1 MTNLSRHTALYAVL
15 LVLIISCAAPLAAA
29 KHIIVIYDVSGSMFR
44 LKTGKDTYNT
54 YMEPED
60 IQRVNAYLTALL
72 FTDAAQ
78 PLQDIDDTYI
88 KQCDAAYVSKPLYQS
103 GDVLT
108 YAEYAKQRH
117 EKISRKQVNKGE
129 FQRELPDAKR
139 MKESFYGR
147 VSYLLRAET
156 EVYDELYRE
165 ADDETYWMF
174 VTDGDIDNSGKSDT
188 GIAAILK
195 RLAEIEEEYYAPL
208 LLSILVNNH
217 VKIEVRKLQKRRDID
232 AIFIANHKKPDEP
245 AEKLSLSNDDAG
257 QFISETLVIDT
268 KNTEKAKFKLETLT
282 VEVVDKNRSSLQ
294 VANKDNQV
302 EALQVDA
309 VPLRGSSPP
318 YELRIP
324 FPANP
329 ELATPGNQLK
339 LEVTYTYHGVDKV
352 HQVPR
357 MNYTAV
363 IDSVYISD
371 VENPH
376 QPAKQSDLVF
386 SDDAYLVELVVRSE
400 SPNKDAFQINQ
411 VRAHVQYK
419 DGRKLCAA
427 NVSNPPESLDTPFSV
442 AVPKEDD
449 LDWYGNRLAL
459 DITYTYDGNPRFA
472 TIGVP
477 FNLQGGGG
485 GFPMWLLVILLL
497 PLVVALFFLARW
509 LLGIVGPHPIQI
521 RLIEVG
527 KTGEPVPGGKEE
539 SIGIPAKATLSFGP
553 GGPEERSFDVG
564 CPAFLY
570 HKGKFLQE
578 GEILLFEAA
587 NDTQGRALGSQETL
601 TLRRNLQTEIVQAR
615 SDDEEVYVHFEI
627 VLEPSSE
634 TQENSPDA
642 YPIDGEPEEDTDP
655 LDR

>member
-1 MTNLSRHTALYAVL
+1 MTNLSRHTMLFAVL
-15 LVLIISCAAPLAAA
+15 FVLIISCAAPVAAA

-44 LKTGKDTYNT
+44 LKTGKDIYNT

-78 PLQDIDDTYI
+78 PLHDIDDTYI
-88 KQCDAAYVSKPLYQS
+88 KECDAAYVSKPLYQS

-108 YAEYAKQRH
+108 YAEYAKQRN
-117 EKISRKQVNKGE
+117 EKISRKQVNKAE

-294 VANKDNQV
+294 VANEDNQV

-386 SDDAYLVELVVRSE
+386 SDDTYLVELVVRSE
-400 SPNKDAFQINQ
+400 SPNKDAFQITR
-411 VRAHVQYK
+411 VLAHVQYK

-442 AVPKEDD
+442 AVPKEND

-477 FNLQGGGG
+477 FKLQGGGG
-485 GFPMWLLVILLL
+485 GFPMWLLVIPLLIL
-497 PLVVALFFLARW
+497 IGVLIYLIVQRIKPQPIEHQIGLAQVTAA
-509 LLGIVGPHPIQI
+509 GT
-521 RLIEVG
+521 LI
-527 KTGEPVPGGKEE
+527 GEKRYFTLTKET
-539 SIGIPAKATLSFGP
+539 ILAFGQDDDA
-553 GGPEERSFDVG
+553 GLHFDVG
-564 CPAFLY
+564 SAAFLY
-570 HKGKFLQE
+570 CDE
-578 GEILLFEAA
+578 NTEILLFEDADA
-587 NDTQGRALGSQETL
+587 DEGRPLETQERLV
-601 TLRRNLQTEIVQAR
+601 LRRSE
-615 SDDEEVYVHFEI
+615 DEEVHVDFDIMTADSGSAPEEGP
-627 VLEPSSE
+627 EPF
-634 TQENSPDA
+634 
-642 YPIDGEPEEDTDP
+642 PIDNGSNP

>member
-1 MTNLSRHTALYAVL
+1 MTNLSRHTALFTVL
-15 LVLIISCAAPLAAA
+15 LVLIISCAAPVAAA
-29 KHIIVIYDVSGSMFR
+29 KHLIVIYDVSGSMFR

-60 IQRVNAYLTALL
+60 IQRVNAYLTTLL

-108 YAEYAKQRH
+108 YAEYAKQRN
-117 EKISRKQVNKGE
+117 EKISRKQVNKAE

-294 VANKDNQV
+294 VSNEDNQV

-386 SDDAYLVELVVRSE
+386 SDDTYLVELVVRSE
-400 SPNKDAFQINQ
+400 SPNKNAFQITR
-411 VRAHVQYK
+411 VLAHVQYK

-427 NVSNPPESLDTPFSV
+427 NVSNIPESLDTPFSV
-442 AVPKEDD
+442 AVPKEND

-477 FNLQGGGG
+477 FKLQGGGG
-485 GFPMWLLVILLL
+485 GFPMWLLVIPLLIL
-497 PLVVALFFLARW
+497 IGVLIYLIVQRIKPQPIEHQIGLAQVTAA
-509 LLGIVGPHPIQI
+509 GT
-521 RLIEVG
+521 LI
-527 KTGEPVPGGKEE
+527 GEKRYFTLTKET
-539 SIGIPAKATLSFGP
+539 ILAFGQDDDA
-553 GGPEERSFDVG
+553 GLHFDVG
-564 CPAFLY
+564 SAAFLY
-570 HKGKFLQE
+570 CDE
-578 GEILLFEAA
+578 NTEILLFEDADA
-587 NDTQGRALGSQETL
+587 DEGRPLETQERLV
-601 TLRRNLQTEIVQAR
+601 LRRSE
-615 SDDEEVYVHFEI
+615 DEEVHVDFEI
-627 VLEPSSE
+627 MTADSDSAPEEGPEPF
-634 TQENSPDA
+634 
-642 YPIDGEPEEDTDP
+642 PIDNGSNP

>member
-1 MTNLSRHTALYAVL
+1 MTNLSRHTALFTVL
-15 LVLIISCAAPLAAA
+15 LVLIISCAAPVAAA

-117 EKISRKQVNKGE
+117 EKISRKQVNKAE

-339 LEVTYTYHGVDKV
+339 LEVTYTYAGEDKV

-386 SDDAYLVELVVRSE
+386 SDDTYLVELVVRSE

-477 FNLQGGGG
+477 FKLQGGGG
-485 GFPMWLLVILLL
+485 GFPMWLLVIPLLIL
-497 PLVVALFFLARW
+497 IGVLIYLIVQRIKPQPIEHQIGLAQVTAA
-509 LLGIVGPHPIQI
+509 GT
-521 RLIEVG
+521 LI
-527 KTGEPVPGGKEE
+527 GEKRYFTLTKET
-539 SIGIPAKATLSFGP
+539 ILAFGQDDDA
-553 GGPEERSFDVG
+553 GLHFDVG
-564 CPAFLY
+564 SAAFLY
-570 HKGKFLQE
+570 CDE
-578 GEILLFEAA
+578 NTEILLFEDADA
-587 NDTQGRALGSQETL
+587 DEGRPLETQERLVL
-601 TLRRNLQTEIVQAR
+601 KR
-615 SDDEEVYVHFEI
+615 SEDEEVHVDFDIMTADSDSAPEEGP
-627 VLEPSSE
+627 EPF
-634 TQENSPDA
+634 
-642 YPIDGEPEEDTDP
+642 PIDNGSNP

>member
-1 MTNLSRHTALYAVL
+1 MTNLSRHTTLFAVL
-15 LVLIISCAAPLAAA
+15 LVLIISCAAPVAAA

-60 IQRVNAYLTALL
+60 IQRVNAYLTTLL

-108 YAEYAKQRH
+108 YAEYAKQRN

-268 KNTEKAKFKLETLT
+268 KNTEKAKFKLENLT

-294 VANKDNQV
+294 VANEDNQV

-329 ELATPGNQLK
+329 ELAIPGNQLK
-339 LEVTYTYHGVDKV
+339 LEVTYTYAGEDKV

-386 SDDAYLVELVVRSE
+386 SDDTYLVELVVRSE

-427 NVSNPPESLDTPFSV
+427 NVSNLPESLDTPFSV
-442 AVPKEDD
+442 AVPKESD

-477 FNLQGGGG
+477 FKLQGGGG
-485 GFPMWLLVILLL
+485 GFPMWLLVIPLLIL
-497 PLVVALFFLARW
+497 IGVLIYLIVQRIKPQPIEHQIGLAQVTAA
-509 LLGIVGPHPIQI
+509 GT
-521 RLIEVG
+521 LI
-527 KTGEPVPGGKEE
+527 GEKRYFTLTKET
-539 SIGIPAKATLSFGP
+539 ILAFGQDDDA
-553 GGPEERSFDVG
+553 GLHFDVG
-564 CPAFLY
+564 SAAFLY
-570 HKGKFLQE
+570 CDE
-578 GEILLFEAA
+578 NTEILLFEDADA
-587 NDTQGRALGSQETL
+587 DEGRPLETHERL
-601 TLRRNLQTEIVQAR
+601 VLRRSE
-615 SDDEEVYVHFEI
+615 DEEVHVDFEI
-627 VLEPSSE
+627 MTADSDSAPEEGPEPF
-634 TQENSPDA
+634 
-642 YPIDGEPEEDTDP
+642 PIDNGSNP

>member
-1 MTNLSRHTALYAVL
+1 MTNLSRHTALFTVL

-60 IQRVNAYLTALL
+60 IQRVNAYLTTLL

-108 YAEYAKQRH
+108 YAEYAKQRN

-329 ELATPGNQLK
+329 ELAIPGNQLK
-339 LEVTYTYHGVDKV
+339 LEVTYTYAGEDKV

-386 SDDAYLVELVVRSE
+386 SDDTYLVELVVRSE

-442 AVPKEDD
+442 AVPKERD

-477 FNLQGGGG
+477 FKLQGGGG
-485 GFPMWLLVILLL
+485 GFPMWLLVIPLLIL
-497 PLVVALFFLARW
+497 IGVLIYLIVQRIKPQPIEHQIGLAQVTAA
-509 LLGIVGPHPIQI
+509 GT
-521 RLIEVG
+521 LI
-527 KTGEPVPGGKEE
+527 GEKRYFTLTKET
-539 SIGIPAKATLSFGP
+539 ILAFGQDDDA
-553 GGPEERSFDVG
+553 GLHFDVG
-564 CPAFLY
+564 SAAFLY
-570 HKGKFLQE
+570 CDE
-578 GEILLFEAA
+578 NTEILLFEDADA
-587 NDTQGRALGSQETL
+587 DEGRPLETQERLV
-601 TLRRNLQTEIVQAR
+601 LRRSE
-615 SDDEEVYVHFEI
+615 DEEVHVDFEI
-627 VLEPSSE
+627 MTADSGSAPEEGQEPF
-634 TQENSPDA
+634 
-642 YPIDGEPEEDTDP
+642 PIDNGSNP

>member
-15 LVLIISCAAPLAAA
+15 LVLIISCAAPVAAA

-60 IQRVNAYLTALL
+60 IQRVNAYLTTLL

-108 YAEYAKQRH
+108 YAEYAKQRN

-245 AEKLSLSNDDAG
+245 AEKLSISNDDAG

-386 SDDAYLVELVVRSE
+386 SDDTYLVELVVRSE

-442 AVPKEDD
+442 AVPKEND

-477 FNLQGGGG
+477 FQLQGGGG
-485 GFPMWLLVILLL
+485 GFPMWLLVIPLLIL
-497 PLVVALFFLARW
+497 IGVLIYLIVQRIKPQPIEHQIGLAQVTAA
-509 LLGIVGPHPIQI
+509 GT
-521 RLIEVG
+521 LI
-527 KTGEPVPGGKEE
+527 GEKRYFTLTKET
-539 SIGIPAKATLSFGP
+539 ILAFGQDDDA
-553 GGPEERSFDVG
+553 GLHFDVG
-564 CPAFLY
+564 SAAFLY
-570 HKGKFLQE
+570 CDE
-578 GEILLFEAA
+578 NTEILLFEDADA
-587 NDTQGRALGSQETL
+587 DEGRPLETQERLV
-601 TLRRNLQTEIVQAR
+601 LRCSE
-615 SDDEEVYVHFEI
+615 DEEVHVDFEI
-627 VLEPSSE
+627 MTADSGSAPEEGPEPF
-634 TQENSPDA
+634 
-642 YPIDGEPEEDTDP
+642 PIDNGSNP

>member
-1 MTNLSRHTALYAVL
+1 MTNLSRHTALFTVL
-15 LVLIISCAAPLAAA
+15 LVLIISCAAPVAAA

-60 IQRVNAYLTALL
+60 IQRVNAYLTTLL

-78 PLQDIDDTYI
+78 PLHDIDDTYI
-88 KQCDAAYVSKPLYQS
+88 KECDAAYVSKPLYQS

-108 YAEYAKQRH
+108 YAEYAKQRN
-117 EKISRKQVNKGE
+117 EKISRKQVNKEG

-282 VEVVDKNRSSLQ
+282 VEVVDKNRSLLQ
-294 VANKDNQV
+294 VANQDNQV

-371 VENPH
+371 VENPY
-376 QPAKQSDLVF
+376 QPAKQSALVF
-386 SDDAYLVELVVRSE
+386 SDDTYLVELVVRSE

-427 NVSNPPESLDTPFSV
+427 NVSNPPQSLDTPFSV
-442 AVPKEDD
+442 AVPKEND

-472 TIGVP
+472 TLGVP
-477 FNLQGGGG
+477 FKLQGGGG
-485 GFPMWLLVILLL
+485 GFPMWLLVIPLLIL
-497 PLVVALFFLARW
+497 IGVLIYLIVQRIKPQPIEHQIGLAQVTAA
-509 LLGIVGPHPIQI
+509 GT
-521 RLIEVG
+521 LI
-527 KTGEPVPGGKEE
+527 GEKRYFTLTKET
-539 SIGIPAKATLSFGP
+539 ILAFGQDDDA
-553 GGPEERSFDVG
+553 GLHFDVG
-564 CPAFLY
+564 SAAFLY
-570 HKGKFLQE
+570 CDE
-578 GEILLFEAA
+578 NTEILLFEDADA
-587 NDTQGRALGSQETL
+587 DEGRPLETQERLV
-601 TLRRNLQTEIVQAR
+601 LRRSE
-615 SDDEEVYVHFEI
+615 DEEVHVDFDIMTADSGSAPEEGP
-627 VLEPSSE
+627 EPF
-634 TQENSPDA
+634 
-642 YPIDGEPEEDTDP
+642 PIDNGSNP

>member
-1 MTNLSRHTALYAVL
+1 MTNLSRHTALFTVL

-60 IQRVNAYLTALL
+60 IQRVNAYLTTLL

-108 YAEYAKQRH
+108 YAEYAKQRN
-117 EKISRKQVNKGE
+117 EKISRKQVNKAE

-165 ADDETYWMF
+165 ADGETYWMF

-386 SDDAYLVELVVRSE
+386 SDDTYLVELVVRSE
-400 SPNKDAFQINQ
+400 SPNKDAFQITQ

-442 AVPKEDD
+442 AVPKEND

-472 TIGVP
+472 TLGVP
-477 FNLQGGGG
+477 FKLQGGGG
-485 GFPMWLLVILLL
+485 GFPMWLLVIPLLIL
-497 PLVVALFFLARW
+497 IGVLIYLIVQRIKPQPIEHQIGLAQVTAA
-509 LLGIVGPHPIQI
+509 GT
-521 RLIEVG
+521 LI
-527 KTGEPVPGGKEE
+527 GEKRYFTLTKET
-539 SIGIPAKATLSFGP
+539 ILAFGQDDDA
-553 GGPEERSFDVG
+553 GLHFDVG
-564 CPAFLY
+564 SAAFLY
-570 HKGKFLQE
+570 CDE
-578 GEILLFEAA
+578 NTEILLFEDADA
-587 NDTQGRALGSQETL
+587 DEGRPLETQERLVL
-601 TLRRNLQTEIVQAR
+601 KR
-615 SDDEEVYVHFEI
+615 SEDEEVHVDFEI
-627 VLEPSSE
+627 MTADSDSAPEEGPEPF
-634 TQENSPDA
+634 
-642 YPIDGEPEEDTDP
+642 PIDNGSNP

>member
-15 LVLIISCAAPLAAA
+15 LVLIISCAAPVAAA

-78 PLQDIDDTYI
+78 PLHDIDDTYI

-108 YAEYAKQRH
+108 YAEYAKQRN
-117 EKISRKQVNKGE
+117 EKISRKQVNKAE

-217 VKIEVRKLQKRRDID
+217 VKIEARKLQKRRDID

-294 VANKDNQV
+294 VANEDNQV

-386 SDDAYLVELVVRSE
+386 SDDTYLVELVVRSE
-400 SPNKDAFQINQ
+400 SPNKNAFQITR
-411 VRAHVQYK
+411 VLAHVQYK

-427 NVSNPPESLDTPFSV
+427 SVSNIPESLDTPFSV
-442 AVPKEDD
+442 AVPKEND

-477 FNLQGGGG
+477 FKLQGGGG
-485 GFPMWLLVILLL
+485 GFPMWLLVIPLLIL
-497 PLVVALFFLARW
+497 IGVLIYLIVQRIKPQPIEHQIGLAQVTAT
-509 LLGIVGPHPIQI
+509 GT
-521 RLIEVG
+521 LI
-527 KTGEPVPGGKEE
+527 GEKRYFTLTKET
-539 SIGIPAKATLSFGP
+539 ILAFGQDDDA
-553 GGPEERSFDVG
+553 GLHFDVG
-564 CPAFLY
+564 SAAFLY
-570 HKGKFLQE
+570 CDE
-578 GEILLFEAA
+578 NTEILLFEDADA
-587 NDTQGRALGSQETL
+587 DEGRPLETQERLVL
-601 TLRRNLQTEIVQAR
+601 KR
-615 SDDEEVYVHFEI
+615 SEDEEVHVDFEI
-627 VLEPSSE
+627 MTADSDSAPEEGSEPF
-634 TQENSPDA
+634 
-642 YPIDGEPEEDTDP
+642 PIDNGSNP

>member
-1 MTNLSRHTALYAVL
+1 MTNLSRHTALFAVL

-44 LKTGKDTYNT
+44 LKTGEDTYNT

-60 IQRVNAYLTALL
+60 IQRVNAYLTTLL

-78 PLQDIDDTYI
+78 PLHDIDDTYI
-88 KQCDAAYVSKPLYQS
+88 KECDAAYVSKPLYQS

-108 YAEYAKQRH
+108 YAEYAKQRN
-117 EKISRKQVNKGE
+117 EKISRKQVNKEE

-282 VEVVDKNRSSLQ
+282 VEVVDKNRNSLQ

-339 LEVTYTYHGVDKV
+339 LEVTYTYAGEDKV

-442 AVPKEDD
+442 AVPKEND

-477 FNLQGGGG
+477 FKLQGGGG
-485 GFPMWLLVILLL
+485 GFPMWLLVIPLLIL
-497 PLVVALFFLARW
+497 IGVLIYLIVQRIKPQPIEHQIGLAQVTAA
-509 LLGIVGPHPIQI
+509 GT
-521 RLIEVG
+521 LI
-527 KTGEPVPGGKEE
+527 GEKRYFTLTKET
-539 SIGIPAKATLSFGP
+539 ILAFGQDDDA
-553 GGPEERSFDVG
+553 GLHFDVG
-564 CPAFLY
+564 SAAFLY
-570 HKGKFLQE
+570 CDE
-578 GEILLFEAA
+578 NTEILLFEDADA
-587 NDTQGRALGSQETL
+587 DEGRPLETQERLVL
-601 TLRRNLQTEIVQAR
+601 KR
-615 SDDEEVYVHFEI
+615 SEDEEVHVDFEI
-627 VLEPSSE
+627 MTADSGSAPEEGPEPF
-634 TQENSPDA
+634 
-642 YPIDGEPEEDTDP
+642 PIDNGSNP

>member
-1 MTNLSRHTALYAVL
+1 MTNLSRHTALFTVL
-15 LVLIISCAAPLAAA
+15 LVLIISCAAPVAAA

-60 IQRVNAYLTALL
+60 IQRVNAYLTTLL

-139 MKESFYGR
+139 MKASFYGR

-245 AEKLSLSNDDAG
+245 TEKLSLSNDDAG

-294 VANKDNQV
+294 VANEDNQV

-324 FPANP
+324 FPAKP

-339 LEVTYTYHGVDKV
+339 LEVTYTYAGEDKV

-371 VENPH
+371 VENPY

-386 SDDAYLVELVVRSE
+386 SDDTYLVKLVVRSE
-400 SPNKDAFQINQ
+400 SPNKDAFQITR
-411 VRAHVQYK
+411 VLAHVQYK

-459 DITYTYDGNPRFA
+459 DITYTYDGHPRFA

-477 FNLQGGGG
+477 FKLQGGGG
-485 GFPMWLLVILLL
+485 GFPMWLLVIPLLIL
-497 PLVVALFFLARW
+497 IGVLIYLIVQRIKPQPIEHQIGLAQVTAA
-509 LLGIVGPHPIQI
+509 GT
-521 RLIEVG
+521 LI
-527 KTGEPVPGGKEE
+527 GEKRYFTLTKET
-539 SIGIPAKATLSFGP
+539 ILAFGQDDDA
-553 GGPEERSFDVG
+553 GLHFDVG
-564 CPAFLY
+564 SAAFLY
-570 HKGKFLQE
+570 CDE
-578 GEILLFEAA
+578 NTEILLFEDADA
-587 NDTQGRALGSQETL
+587 DEGRPLETQERLVL
-601 TLRRNLQTEIVQAR
+601 KR
-615 SDDEEVYVHFEI
+615 SEDEEVHVDFEI
-627 VLEPSSE
+627 MTADSGSAPEEGPEPF
-634 TQENSPDA
+634 
-642 YPIDGEPEEDTDP
+642 PIDNGSNP

>member
-1 MTNLSRHTALYAVL
+1 MTNLSRHTALFTVL

-60 IQRVNAYLTALL
+60 IQRVNAYLTTLL

-108 YAEYAKQRH
+108 YAEYAKQRN
-117 EKISRKQVNKGE
+117 EKISRRQVNKGE

-139 MKESFYGR
+139 MKASFYGR

-294 VANKDNQV
+294 VANEDNQV
-302 EALQVDA
+302 EVLQVDA

-339 LEVTYTYHGVDKV
+339 LEITYTYHGVDKV

-386 SDDAYLVELVVRSE
+386 SNDTYLVELVVRSE

-427 NVSNPPESLDTPFSV
+427 NVSNIPQSLDTPFSV
-442 AVPKEDD
+442 AVPKESD

-477 FNLQGGGG
+477 FKLQGGGG
-485 GFPMWLLVILLL
+485 GFPMWLLVIPLLIL
-497 PLVVALFFLARW
+497 IGVLIYLIVQRIKPQPIEHQIGLAQVTAA
-509 LLGIVGPHPIQI
+509 GT
-521 RLIEVG
+521 LI
-527 KTGEPVPGGKEE
+527 GEKRYFTLAKET
-539 SIGIPAKATLSFGP
+539 ILAFGQDDDA
-553 GGPEERSFDVG
+553 GLHFDVG
-564 CPAFLY
+564 SAAFLY
-570 HKGKFLQE
+570 CDE
-578 GEILLFEAA
+578 NTEILLFEDADA
-587 NDTQGRALGSQETL
+587 DEGRPLETQERLVL
-601 TLRRNLQTEIVQAR
+601 KR
-615 SDDEEVYVHFEI
+615 SEDEEVHVDFEI
-627 VLEPSSE
+627 MTADSDSAPEEGPEPF
-634 TQENSPDA
+634 
-642 YPIDGEPEEDTDP
+642 PIDNGSNP

>member
-1 MTNLSRHTALYAVL
+1 MTNLSRYTALFTVL

-78 PLQDIDDTYI
+78 PLHDIDDTYI

-108 YAEYAKQRH
+108 YAEYAKQRN
-117 EKISRKQVNKGE
+117 EKISRKQVNKAE
-129 FQRELPDAKR
+129 FQRELPDAKQ

-294 VANKDNQV
+294 VANEDNQV

-371 VENPH
+371 VENPY
-376 QPAKQSDLVF
+376 QPAKQADLVF
-386 SDDAYLVELVVRSE
+386 SDDTYLVELVVRSE
-400 SPNKDAFQINQ
+400 SPNKDAFQITR
-411 VRAHVQYK
+411 VLAHVQYK

-427 NVSNPPESLDTPFSV
+427 NVSNPPQSLDTPFSV
-442 AVPKEDD
+442 AVPKEND

-477 FNLQGGGG
+477 FKLQGGGG
-485 GFPMWLLVILLL
+485 GFPMWLLVIPLLIL
-497 PLVVALFFLARW
+497 IGVLIYLIVQRIKPQPIEHQIGLAQVTAA
-509 LLGIVGPHPIQI
+509 GT
-521 RLIEVG
+521 LI
-527 KTGEPVPGGKEE
+527 GEKRYFTLTKET
-539 SIGIPAKATLSFGP
+539 ILAFGQDDDA
-553 GGPEERSFDVG
+553 GLHFDVG
-564 CPAFLY
+564 SAAFLY
-570 HKGKFLQE
+570 CDE
-578 GEILLFEAA
+578 NTEILLFEDADA
-587 NDTQGRALGSQETL
+587 DEGRPLETQERLV
-601 TLRRNLQTEIVQAR
+601 LRRSE
-615 SDDEEVYVHFEI
+615 DEEVHVDFEI
-627 VLEPSSE
+627 MTADSDSAPEEGPEPF
-634 TQENSPDA
+634 
-642 YPIDGEPEEDTDP
+642 PIDNGSNP

>member
-1 MTNLSRHTALYAVL
+1 MTNLSRHTALFTVL
-15 LVLIISCAAPLAAA
+15 LVLIISCAAPVAAA

-78 PLQDIDDTYI
+78 PLHDIDDTYI
-88 KQCDAAYVSKPLYQS
+88 KECDAAYVSKPLYQS

-108 YAEYAKQRH
+108 YAEYAKQRN
-117 EKISRKQVNKGE
+117 EKISRKQVNKAE

-174 VTDGDIDNSGKSDT
+174 VTDGDIDNIGKSDT

-268 KNTEKAKFKLETLT
+268 KNTEKAKFKLENLT

-339 LEVTYTYHGVDKV
+339 LEVTYTYAGEDKV

-376 QPAKQSDLVF
+376 QPAKQADLVF
-386 SDDAYLVELVVRSE
+386 SDDTYLVELVVRSE
-400 SPNKDAFQINQ
+400 SPNKDAFQITQ

-427 NVSNPPESLDTPFSV
+427 NVSNPLESLDTPFSV

-472 TIGVP
+472 TLGVP
-477 FNLQGGGG
+477 FKLQGGGG
-485 GFPMWLLVILLL
+485 GFPMWLLVIPLLIL
-497 PLVVALFFLARW
+497 IGVLIYLIVQRIKPQPIEHQIGLAQVTAA
-509 LLGIVGPHPIQI
+509 GT
-521 RLIEVG
+521 LI
-527 KTGEPVPGGKEE
+527 GEKRYFTLTKET
-539 SIGIPAKATLSFGP
+539 ILAFGQDDDA
-553 GGPEERSFDVG
+553 GLHFDVG
-564 CPAFLY
+564 SAAFLY
-570 HKGKFLQE
+570 CDE
-578 GEILLFEAA
+578 NTEILLFEDADA
-587 NDTQGRALGSQETL
+587 DEGRPLETQERLV
-601 TLRRNLQTEIVQAR
+601 LRRSE
-615 SDDEEVYVHFEI
+615 DEEVHVDFDIMTADSGSAPEEGT
-627 VLEPSSE
+627 EPF
-634 TQENSPDA
+634 
-642 YPIDGEPEEDTDP
+642 PIDNGSNP

>member
-1 MTNLSRHTALYAVL
+1 MTNLSRHTALFTVL

-60 IQRVNAYLTALL
+60 IQRVNAYLTTLL

-108 YAEYAKQRH
+108 YAEYAKQRN
-117 EKISRKQVNKGE
+117 EKISRKQVNKAE

-195 RLAEIEEEYYAPL
+195 RHAEIEEEYYAPL

-294 VANKDNQV
+294 VANEDNQV

-371 VENPH
+371 VENPY

-386 SDDAYLVELVVRSE
+386 SDDTYLVELVVRSE

-427 NVSNPPESLDTPFSV
+427 NVSSIPESLDTPFSV

-485 GFPMWLLVILLL
+485 GFPMWLLVVPLLILIGVLIYL
-497 PLVVALFFLARW
+497 IVQRIKPQPIEHQIGLAQVTAA
-509 LLGIVGPHPIQI
+509 GT
-521 RLIEVG
+521 LI
-527 KTGEPVPGGKEE
+527 GEKRYFTLTKET
-539 SIGIPAKATLSFGP
+539 ILAFGQDDDA
-553 GGPEERSFDVG
+553 SLHFDVG
-564 CPAFLY
+564 SAAFLY
-570 HKGKFLQE
+570 CDE
-578 GEILLFEAA
+578 NTEILLFEDADA
-587 NDTQGRALGSQETL
+587 DEGRPLETQERLV
-601 TLRRNLQTEIVQAR
+601 LRRSE
-615 SDDEEVYVHFEI
+615 DEEVHVDFEI
-627 VLEPSSE
+627 MTADSGSAPEEGPEPF
-634 TQENSPDA
+634 
-642 YPIDGEPEEDTDP
+642 PIDNGSNP

>member
-15 LVLIISCAAPLAAA
+15 LVLIISCAAPVAAA

-60 IQRVNAYLTALL
+60 IQRVNAYLTTLL

-108 YAEYAKQRH
+108 YAEYAKQRN
-117 EKISRKQVNKGE
+117 EKISRKQVNKAE

-376 QPAKQSDLVF
+376 QPAKQADMVF
-386 SDDAYLVELVVRSE
+386 SHDTYLVELVVRSE

-442 AVPKEDD
+442 AVPKEND

-477 FNLQGGGG
+477 FKLQGGGG
-485 GFPMWLLVILLL
+485 GFPMWLLVVPLLILIGVLIYL
-497 PLVVALFFLARW
+497 IVQRIKPQPIEHQIGLAQVTAA
-509 LLGIVGPHPIQI
+509 GT
-521 RLIEVG
+521 LI
-527 KTGEPVPGGKEE
+527 GEKRYFTLTKET
-539 SIGIPAKATLSFGP
+539 ILAFGQDDDA
-553 GGPEERSFDVG
+553 GLHFDVG
-564 CPAFLY
+564 SAAFLY
-570 HKGKFLQE
+570 CDE
-578 GEILLFEAA
+578 NTEILLFEDADA
-587 NDTQGRALGSQETL
+587 DEGRPLETQERLV
-601 TLRRNLQTEIVQAR
+601 LRRSE
-615 SDDEEVYVHFEI
+615 DEEVHVDFEI
-627 VLEPSSE
+627 MTADSGSAPEEGPEPF
-634 TQENSPDA
+634 
-642 YPIDGEPEEDTDP
+642 PIDNGSNP